1 MSIKVFDTHV
11 RTKDGRYLH
20 FDVLIE
26 NNDPELAKSY
36 ARQFLD
42 EQGVQD
48 EDIAQD
54 ICRFCHVEPSNPQVA
69 EAIDKQGYFIL
80 KLQGCQEPVT

>member
-1 MSIKVFDTHV
+1 MMSIKVFDTHV

-26 NNDPELAKSY
+26 NNDPALAKTY
-36 ARQFLD
+36 ARRFLD
-42 EQGVQD
+42 EQGIQD

-54 ICRFCHVEPSNPQVA
+54 RCQFCHVEPNNPQVA
-69 EAIDKQGYFIL
+69 AAISQQGYFIL
-80 KLQGCQEPVT
+80 KLQGCQE

>member
-1 MSIKVFDTHV
+1 MMSIKVFDTHV

-36 ARQFLD
+36 ARRFL
-42 EQGVQD
+42 EQQGVQD

-54 ICRFCHVEPSNPQVA
+54 RCLFCHVEPSNPQVA
-69 EAIDKQGYFIL
+69 AAISEQGYFIL
-80 KLQGCQEPVT
+80 KLQGCQE

>member
-1 MSIKVFDTHV
+1 MMSIKVFDTHV

-36 ARQFLD
+36 ARRFLD
-42 EQGVQD
+42 EQGIQD

-54 ICRFCHVEPSNPQVA
+54 RCQFCHVEPGNPQVA
-69 EAIDKQGYFIL
+69 AAISQQGYFIL
-80 KLQGCQEPVT
+80 KLQGCQE